1 MLRSIPLACVA
12 TMVSGAS
19 CLAATERGAFGFAE
33 AADVLQANCSACHA
47 AGGGEGGFSIDE
59 LAAPESL
66 AAATDR
72 WMTVR
77 ERIVERTMPPA
88 DAEPLPAEERER
100 LAEWIDDA
108 VLEAIL
114 ERGPRAGPPHLR
126 RLARHEYANTVR
138 DLLDVHFNAGEDLP
152 EDGAGGEGFTNA
164 AETLTISPIHAEKY
178 LAAATRALDYASR
191 DSSARDRLLAIRPGE
206 GTSEREAA
214 AKNLQ
219 RLATRAYRRPV
230 DDGEVER
237 LVAVYAAARDE
248 GLRFDEAVLYAM
260 RGVLISPH
268 FLFILESP
276 PSGNGEAEPVTPHE
290 LATRLSYFLWASM
303 PDEELRAAADDGS
316 IATPDGLREQT
327 IRMLNHDSTH
337 LRDSMGQF
345 VGQWLGT
352 ADVGAAKRIDTEKH
366 SWWEE
371 PHAAAF
377 RNQPVYV
384 FEEILRDNR
393 SILELID
400 AEWTYL
406 NRFLLDVYDLD
417 RDEIDGNL
425 RGNLNRFALSGEAR
439 RRGSLLSMGG
449 VLAVSAYPRRSSPVL
464 RGVWVL
470 EKMLGRELPP
480 PPPDVPELEE
490 SETAETQMTL
500 RERLQRH
507 RVDATCAS
515 CHDRIDPMGF
525 TLENFDEVGRWRE
538 KDDGGPIDPSAA
550 LPDGTELG
558 GLDGLKT
565 YLLDHRREFARELTR
580 KMLGYALG
588 RALRPSDRC
597 TVETVVGRLAESGYN
612 SQELILGIVE
622 SVPFRM
628 KR

>member
-1 MLRSIPLACVA
+1 MLRRIPLACA
-12 TMVSGAS
+12 AMLASGVS
-19 CLAATERGAFGFAE
+19 CLAAAERGAIGFAE
-33 AADVLQANCSACHA
+33 ASEILRASCSDCHA
-47 AGGGEGGFSIDE
+47 AGAGEGGFSIDE
-59 LAAPESL
+59 ISTRESVD
-66 AAATDR
+66 AATDR

-88 DAEPLPAEERER
+88 DAEPLPAKERER

-114 ERGPRAGPPHLR
+114 DRGPQAGPPNLR

-138 DLLDVHFNAGEDLP
+138 DLLEVHFNAGEDLP

-191 DSSARDRLLAIRPGE
+191 DSSARDRLLATRPGE
-206 GTSEREAA
+206 EMSEREAA
-214 AKNLQ
+214 AKNLK
-219 RLATRAYRRPV
+219 RLAARAYRRPV

-237 LVAVYAAARDE
+237 LVNVYAAARDE

-276 PSGNGEAEPVTPHE
+276 PSAQGRAERLTPHE

-303 PDEELRAAADDGS
+303 PDDELRAAADDGS
-316 IATPDGLREQT
+316 IVTPEGLREQT
-327 IRMLNHDSTH
+327 IRMLKHDSTH

-384 FEEILRDNR
+384 FEEILRDDR

-425 RGNLNRFALSGEAR
+425 RGNLNRFTLSGGAR

-470 EKMLGRELPP
+470 EKILGRELPP

-507 RVDATCAS
+507 RADATCAS
-515 CHDRIDPMGF
+515 CHDRIDPIGF

-538 KDDGGPIDPSAA
+538 KDDGGPIDPSAT
-550 LPDGTELG
+550 LPDGTQLG

-597 TVETVVGRLAESGYN
+597 TVETVVGRLEGSGYN
-612 SQELILGIVE
+612 SHELILGIVE